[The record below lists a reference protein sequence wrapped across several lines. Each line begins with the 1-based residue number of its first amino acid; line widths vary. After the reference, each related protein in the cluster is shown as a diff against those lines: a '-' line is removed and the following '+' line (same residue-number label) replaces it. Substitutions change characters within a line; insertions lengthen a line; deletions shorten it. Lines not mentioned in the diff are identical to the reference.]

1 MALPF
6 KLLESPGGFDAMPE
20 PETVAGPIHIA
31 SKGVCADRA
40 PIDQMRRNGKVPAG
54 KAGNN
59 AFVIPFGRNR
69 AGEPI
74 W

>member
-1 MALPF
+1 
-6 KLLESPGGFDAMPE
+6 MPE

-40 PIDQMRRNGKVPAG
+40 PIDQMMRNSKVLRTCG
-54 KAGNN
+54 TDYV
-59 AFVIPFGRNR
+59 FVIRQSAFNV
-69 AGEPI
+69 AKSI

>member
-1 MALPF
+1 
-6 KLLESPGGFDAMPE
+6 MPE

-40 PIDQMRRNGKVPAG
+40 PIDQMMRNSKVLRTCGADY
-54 KAGNN
+54 
-59 AFVIPFGRNR
+59 AFVIGQSAFN
-69 AGEPI
+69 AAKSI

>member
-1 MALPF
+1 
-6 KLLESPGGFDAMPE
+6 MPE

-40 PIDQMRRNGKVPAG
+40 PIDQMRWNSKVVRETPPHNTLVIRFLANSTRNGL
-54 KAGNN
+54 
-59 AFVIPFGRNR
+59 
-69 AGEPI
+69 

>member
-1 MALPF
+1 
-6 KLLESPGGFDAMPE
+6 MPE

-40 PIDQMRRNGKVPAG
+40 PIDQMIRNSKVLRALWTDY
-54 KAGNN
+54 
-59 AFVIPFGRNR
+59 AFVIVLSAFR
-69 AGEPI
+69 AAKSI

>member
-1 MALPF
+1 
-6 KLLESPGGFDAMPE
+6 MPE

-40 PIDQMRRNGKVPAG
+40 PIDQMMRNSKVLRAAG
-54 KAGNN
+54 ADYTFVIALN
-59 AFVIPFGRNR
+59 AFG
-69 AGEPI
+69 ATKSI

>member
-6 KLLESPGGFDAMPE
+6 KLLESPGGSYAMPE

-40 PIDQMRRNGKVPAG
+40 PIDQMWRNSKVVREKLPH
-54 KAGNN
+54 N
-59 AFVIPFGRNR
+59 ALVIRLLANT
-69 AGEPI
+69 A
-74 W
+74 